1 MNFFAPKFLRVILA
15 IYLGLFFTSC
25 APKQMSISE
34 ARNIQTHV
42 VSVGINSAMDAVVMA
57 LQDRLYM
64 IDDVDS
70 ELNIIMASRSTEKKL
85 ANTVLEADENEMP
98 LWLKITGIT
107 IIIAII
113 GLLIFS
119 NDDEE
124 VEEVEC
130 GQSSHEH
137 CSHGHHNTHHNH
149 YIKVQDHSHNNS
161 YNGDVTY
168 YYKLNVTIIERD
180 DERTQIRIIA
190 QGERLEDGD
199 VVKAGTI
206 QDPDFYNRIFDQI
219 DNVIFE

>member
-1 MNFFAPKFLRVILA
+1 MKKIAPKSLRFILA

-25 APKQMSISE
+25 APRQVSVEE
-34 ARNIQTHV
+34 ARNIQTHIL
-42 VSVGINSAMDAVVMA
+42 SVGINSAMDAVVTA

-85 ANTVLEADENEMP
+85 ADTVIEADDSEIP

-119 NDDEE
+119 NDDDSD
-124 VEEVEC
+124 EVEC
-130 GQSSHEH
+130 DQSSHEH
-137 CSHGHHNTHHNH
+137 CSHGHHNTHHN
-149 YIKVQDHSHNNS
+149 YYSHNNS

-168 YYKLNVTIIERD
+168 HYRLNVTVLERD
-180 DERTQIRIIA
+180 DGRTQIRIIA

-206 QDPDFYNRIFDQI
+206 QAPDFYNQIFNQI
-219 DNVIFE
+219 DDVIYNN

>member
-1 MNFFAPKFLRVILA
+1 MRNVAPKSIRFILA

-25 APKQMSISE
+25 APRQVSVEE
-34 ARNIQTHV
+34 ARNIQTHIL
-42 VSVGINSAMDAVVMA
+42 SVGINSAMDAVVMA
-57 LQDRLYM
+57 LQDHLYM

-85 ANTVLEADENEMP
+85 ANTVVETDDSEVP

-119 NDDEE
+119 LDDDSD
-124 VEEVEC
+124 EVEC
-130 GQSSHEH
+130 DQNSHEH
-137 CSHGHHNTHHNH
+137 CSHGHHNTHHN
-149 YIKVQDHSHNNS
+149 YYSHDNS

-168 YYKLNVTIIERD
+168 YYKLNVTVVERD

-206 QDPDFYNRIFDQI
+206 QDPDFYNRIFNQI
-219 DNVIFE
+219 DDVIYNN

>member
-1 MNFFAPKFLRVILA
+1 MKFFAPKFLRVILA

-25 APKQMSISE
+25 APRQVSIEE
-34 ARNIQTHV
+34 ARDIQTHV
-42 VSVGINSAMDAVVMA
+42 LSVGINSAMDAVVSA

-85 ANTVLEADENEMP
+85 ADTVIETNESEIP
-98 LWLKITGIT
+98 LWLKISGIT

-119 NDDEE
+119 GDDDSD
-124 VEEVEC
+124 EVEC
-130 GQSSHEH
+130 GLHSHEH
-137 CSHGHHNTHHNH
+137 CSHGHYNTHHN
-149 YIKVQDHSHNNS
+149 YYSSYGNS
-161 YNGDVTY
+161 YGGDMTY
-168 YYKLNVTIIERD
+168 HYKLNVTLVERD
-180 DERTQIRIIA
+180 DARTQIRIIA
-190 QGERLEDGD
+190 QGERLENGD